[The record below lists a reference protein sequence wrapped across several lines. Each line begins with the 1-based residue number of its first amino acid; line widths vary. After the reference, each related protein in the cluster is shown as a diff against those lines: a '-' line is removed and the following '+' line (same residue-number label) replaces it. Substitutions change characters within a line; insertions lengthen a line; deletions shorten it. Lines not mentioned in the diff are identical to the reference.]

1 MPNIDEQVVKMTFDN
16 HQFEKGV
23 SQSLKT
29 IQDLKKAL
37 ELDKMGDSLRGLETV
52 SNTIN
57 STLSDMSR
65 SAEKVANVFT
75 PFGRLVENTLD
86 RISNKVIDVTKNFA
100 TLVTGMQGLDAG
112 MAKYEAY
119 TRSVQTITNAT
130 GKSVKDVSKVLDVL
144 MKYTDETSYD
154 FSEMV
159 KSIGKFTSVGIDLER
174 AEAAMEGIA
183 NWAAKSG
190 AQKAEANRAMYNISQ
205 AMGAGYMKLIDWKS
219 IENANM
225 ATKEFKEVAIA
236 TAEDL
241 GVIAKNSGITYQNFN
256 ETLKDGWLTAEV
268 MTRVLEKYADTSTEF
283 GLAAFHAAQEA
294 LTFTDAIE
302 ALKDAIS
309 SGWMKSLEYIF
320 GDLDEAR
327 VMWTNVANALI
338 EFSDIFSSTR
348 NELLQGWHELG
359 GYNVMVE
366 AASNIWQTFMNIVL
380 GVKEAMENVFP
391 PATAENLLAI
401 TNRVKGFSDQLLQT
415 FGIDTYTEVTETFD
429 AVINK
434 AEELNQTLKKG
445 DKNDYTKVLQN
456 QLIKGGYLDK
466 GQADGIFGPKTE
478 EAVKKLQKTLGV
490 DVTGAWDDATR
501 KAAVANKVFTEK
513 VKKERT
519 VTKKNV
525 EEVVEKY
532 KETVNYAKKL
542 NQNLKKGTKNDYVKL
557 LQKRLIKMGLL
568 SDKAG
573 ADGIYGPK
581 TEEAVKKLQKE
592 LGVNVTGVWDDA
604 TRAAASTSKAFNEVI
619 EKERTVYKETEGL
632 TPAME
637 RIQNIVRGIGH
648 AIRIAWNIIKG
659 GFNLAK
665 NVLKMF
671 DPVIEVLGRLTS
683 MFSSMFTNL
692 SEGLEDANTFNSW
705 VNSITSFLQP
715 VADLLEYA
723 AASLDMFITS
733 YARFLKRYDL
743 QNTFGNFFLFLVNYI
758 KQHTILGPIITFA
771 ERFIGLLLKLKDK
784 VFQVIGDIV
793 AWVTEKLGGL
803 FQKGGI
809 TKAIQESVQ
818 NNGLIAALLRIYVS
832 VRAIVLS
839 IAQFVSDTFSSLF
852 GQTNAEQDA
861 KKSGVAKVF
870 ESIGVVITAAAN
882 ALSIAL
888 ALIAQG
894 VMFLIDILGPVLVPA
909 LILVGQVIANMSRSM
924 AKGEITSLPGFFIA
938 LGKSFAQTEIG
949 SKIIGTVGGK
959 ISAFL
964 EILRKFIEQHFPGLL
979 GVLKTKWEQF
989 KAFFTFDSSKTFI
1002 ENIREKLNQVKEWF
1016 INTLTSIKDY
1026 VSKNFP
1032 RIVSFLKNTWSTIR
1046 QLFSYD
1052 FTKTFAENIKSKFDI
1067 IKNYISYIISQIM
1080 GLLKQLGESI
1090 RVAFTP
1096 DANGKIPIFETLK
1109 SKLQVFEPVVNWFIA
1124 LKDKIVGAWQEIT
1137 GLGKNDGGAA
1147 AGKGFTSVLDKV
1159 KQFLSS
1165 ASKMGFEKIIIP
1177 AFAALAGFQLFK
1189 GAKAIGNISKSL
1201 DEGGLMA
1208 VLKGRGGK
1216 DEDGIADKIM
1226 KIAGSVVAI
1235 SLAVGLLSIIDANKA
1250 QAGVNLFIEMLGAL
1264 FVAML
1269 AVDKFNLNKVDIG
1282 KPIHEMGK
1290 GLLSI
1295 AKAIALMFIILGIAN
1310 LNEKNQALLKDSI
1323 IILGVTLVTLAGLQ
1337 IAINKFGKDANGKK
1351 VNGILEM
1358 CKGVEAIAIA
1368 LAITMAAIKWL
1379 GGNNSEWK
1387 AFAMIEVILATLGGI
1402 MWLVTSK
1409 SKGSQKKINV
1419 KGFLSMCAGVLLI
1432 AFAYAK
1438 VLNSIKEAGSPED
1451 ASKAFWMIEGI
1462 LATLGAIIVL
1472 LSTFGKGG
1480 KDGLGVAAQFVA
1492 MAAMLWVA
1500 FSSFG
1505 HAINSIKDAN
1515 PEVITAF
1522 ADGFLKVFGVLA
1534 AAVAVFSK
1542 IGFEVLIG
1550 DLGIAGLF
1558 AAIAAGVYVLG
1569 SVAISLVDNATYTL
1583 RYIGNRLAYFSNSIK
1598 DVDWDLL
1605 NKAAGWLETVPE
1617 MFISALSGQLNN
1629 AKAAAD
1635 TMNEIW
1641 TIGINLKHYS
1651 DEIAGIGT
1659 ELLSKSLIAI
1669 AGVKLAKVIADTINS
1684 ISIGDNV
1691 EDGKLSLLGAH
1702 LNIYTTELADITE
1715 NDKSD
1720 IALSMVQKAS
1730 DIASGIAAITF
1741 DDSTAKSLLT
1751 VSSALNLYYRAM
1763 NNIGKV
1769 DENGNALDSKSMF
1782 DISDVTIDADTI
1794 QSVLEGVAAAIP
1806 KETVQQLQNYKEG
1819 GQLDMTEVALGIEA
1833 LGTALESYGEH
1844 IGTLETQKVTDA
1856 NNVIDAVKGLD
1867 QYLKDS
1873 NIDSASGYLTDNSSS
1888 ISAFSGHIVTLGV
1901 AIGKYGF
1908 FVGKVKKDSV
1918 ENANSVIEAFMKLN
1932 THLTDDQGNRVPLFL
1947 GGLFGEKESIEQFG
1961 THIQKVGENI
1971 GSYANSI
1978 GTLDADKVT
1987 VANNLMDH
1995 LAKVSNDL
2003 PKIGGWVQTV
2013 EGSQDLGRASEAL
2026 KILGE
2031 EMISFQNAINPENG
2045 TKLDIDKVKV
2055 GFEFME
2061 EVAGLGK
2068 YFTEVGKYNENTN
2081 QMMTDIEVV
2090 TQAVVNSI
2098 KTLSQLT
2105 MANPDGSGSTASL
2118 LESFANIGK
2127 ALTDQVSTGITS
2139 EETEKQVISK
2149 AIETAINT
2157 AKESVKTTFIDIG
2170 KNGTDSI
2177 GTGITTKETE
2187 TNSIMTAMANVVNN
2201 AYTAGKTTIESYFKQ
2216 IGRDGDAKIAEGLT
2230 DEETTNNHIANAAEL
2245 TIGNVIVT
2253 IRDFYD
2259 EFVSAGQ
2266 YLNLGLI
2273 EGALAG
2279 RPDVVETFRQLA
2291 QATIKV
2297 YEKETEVNSPSR
2309 KFMWIAQMCALGLKN
2324 GFDKYGYLVTDST
2337 MSMAN
2342 SSLSAITAAF
2352 DQTKL
2357 DQVGQGAL
2365 DTIKKL
2371 LIGGDTTGKQKGDVV
2386 KQILVMSGYL
2396 KDVNADTAEVK
2407 KAIILFK
2414 KEVLGM
2420 EGVVDAT
2427 WKYKDSV
2434 SLFNVAYRK
2443 LHEGGST
2450 KFDKLQYEAE
2460 MMDNLNGKYEKT
2472 ATTMDTL
2479 LSKYGKFNK
2488 TLGKGSKG
2496 QDVKDLQE
2504 YLNTLSSTKEK
2515 LTIDGVFGNKTA
2527 DAVKAAQKEARLKET
2542 GIWDEK
2548 INTAILAKREKQIE
2562 AKKAKREK
2570 QIEAEK
2576 AKKAKK
2582 KNKYEVGNV
2591 DLDDRKIISPEE
2603 MRKAGWKEFDGDYAT
2618 LFSSTF
2624 TAGDKTKGYDYQSDK
2639 NMVIDVTPILP
2650 NGEVLSPTGLEDY
2663 VGKIIASGDVL
2674 NADKTENGGLGL
2686 VLKVSDVKDGN
2697 LDKAIEA
2704 SEKWTKELHDS
2715 QASIYNKM
2723 YNIDTMQKLLVE
2735 TGYLRSGS
2743 FKPGKENT
2751 ATKVATEAFMD
2762 EVMHVKGV
2770 DRIGDSWMK
2779 QINKNIE
2786 KYGSISKLM
2795 LARTGT
2801 TKKPEEYLEEAD
2813 KKIQKKIEKQEEY
2826 KQQVSD
2832 MQSILEGLG
2841 LLKANSYTVGKRDE
2855 VTRKAI
2861 KKWQTNYLGRNKAV
2875 ADDKV
2880 YTKDLEKWDKM
2891 VEAVNGDYD
2900 KLQEKYGDK
2909 ETRKVIADNEK
2920 YYKKLKS
2927 EMDIYGYD
2935 NMYDMGVSKKYALG
2949 RTDKKVFGVQKML
2962 EKYGYLAAGSYK
2974 EGKSEKT
2981 TMDALMAFK
2990 DAYFGGKHGYSGGAT
3005 ATFNTKELK
3014 QLEKDME
3021 DYGDLDHAI
3030 KRKLQGKKPK
3040 QQGYVEE
3047 EWMRNKFWGDNEIND
3062 VFLSAAGVG
3071 EGNEVFSGMQNA
3083 WNGIMSQMDEATASM
3098 TEQLGGENS
3107 IVSNLTDTM
3116 TGFIDTA
3123 TGEILGD
3130 YKNIGE
3136 MFMGQLFGD
3145 GTASNDLIT
3154 GFANYFGIDPKD
3166 VESLVN
3172 GDAVGN
3178 VVGNVLGNSTVN
3190 AFFENLKNGIKNGDY
3205 SALKECI
3212 PEDLRKLWP
3221 EASSS
3226 GATVKKTA
3234 KLNMTNTA
3242 SALKDNISYSK
3253 TSGKTL
3259 NYSGNSTNS
3268 TTRPVLTSEAVYKP
3282 FKTPVTTAA
3291 TSLTQVKRISSTIQL
3306 EVSRVRTAIVNSNN
3320 NLNRQFTNLNN
3331 HLSRID
3337 SDIKNMKL
3345 YLDGNKLVGGIIT
3358 RVDSSLGRRQSISRR
3373 TN

>member
-16 HQFEKGV
+16 QQFEKGV

-100 TLVTGMQGLDAG
+100 TLITGMQGLDAG

-225 ATKEFKEVAIA
+225 ATKEFKETAIETAIELGTLQRAGKNVGGIMHQTKKA
-236 TAEDL
+236 TKKTAAQFEMLQVDY
-241 GVIAKNSGITYQNFN
+241 TNFA
-256 ETLKDGWLTAEV
+256 ETLKDGWLTSDV
-268 MTRVLEKYADTSTEF
+268 MTRVLEKYADTTTDF

-302 ALKDAIS
+302 AVRDAVS
-309 SGWMKSLEYIF
+309 SGWMKTMKALF

-338 EFSDIFSSTR
+338 EFSDIFSEAR
-348 NELLQGWHELG
+348 NSLLEGWHELG

-366 AASNIWQTFMNIVL
+366 AASNIWQTFMNVVL
-380 GVKEAMENVFP
+380 GVKEAIENVFP
-391 PATAENLLAI
+391 PATAQNLLAI
-401 TNRVKGFSDQLLQT
+401 TNQVKAYSDQLLKT
-415 FGIDTYTEVTETFD
+415 FGLDTYTEVTETFD

-434 AEELNQTLKKG
+434 AEELNQTIKKG
-445 DKNDYTKVLQN
+445 DKTDYTKVLQN
-456 QLIKGGYLDK
+456 ELIKAGYLDK
-466 GQADGIFGPKTE
+466 WQADGIFGSKTE

-501 KAAVANKVFTEK
+501 KAAVANKIFTEK

-542 NQNLKKGTKNDYVKL
+542 NQNLKKGTKNDYVKV

-619 EKERTVYKETEGL
+619 EKERITYKETEGL

-637 RIQNIVRGIGH
+637 RIQNIVQGITS
-648 AIRIAWNIIKG
+648 AVKVAWNIIKG

-665 NVLKMF
+665 NVLTMF
-671 DPVIEVLGRLTS
+671 DPLIEVLGRLTS

-692 SEGLEDANTFNSW
+692 SDGLEDANTFEKW
-705 VNSITSFLQP
+705 VNNITNFLQP

-771 ERFIGLLLKLKDK
+771 EGVIGLLLKLKDK

-793 AWVTEKLGGL
+793 SWVTEKLGGL

-809 TKAIQESVQ
+809 TKAIQESVK

-938 LGKSFAQTEIG
+938 LGKSFAQTEVG
-949 SKIIGTVGGK
+949 SKVIGAVGGK

-964 EILRKFIEQHFPGLL
+964 ELLRKFIEQHFPGLL
-979 GVLKTKWEQF
+979 GILKTKWEQF
-989 KAFFTFDSSKTFI
+989 KAFFTFSSSKTFI
-1002 ENIREKLNQVKEWF
+1002 ENIKEKLNQVKEWF

-1032 RIVSFLKNTWSTIR
+1032 GIVEFLKTTWSTIR

-1052 FTKTFAENIKSKFDI
+1052 FTKSFAENIKSKFDI

-1080 GLLKQLGESI
+1080 GLLKELGESI

-1147 AGKGFTSVLDKV
+1147 AGKGFVSVLDKV
-1159 KQFLSS
+1159 KQFLGA
-1165 ASKMGFEKIIIP
+1165 ASKMGFEKIIVP

-1189 GAKAIGNISKSL
+1189 GVKAISNISKSL
-1201 DEGGLMA
+1201 DEGGLIG

-1226 KIAGSVVAI
+1226 KIAGSVVAV

-1282 KPIHEMGK
+1282 KPIMEMGK

-1310 LNEKNQALLKDSI
+1310 INEKNQALLKESI

-1337 IAINKFGKDANGKK
+1337 IAINKFGKDSSGKK

-1379 GGNNSEWK
+1379 GGNNNEWK

-1409 SKGSQKKINV
+1409 SKGNQKKINV

-1438 VLNSIKEAGSPED
+1438 VLNTIKEAGSPED

-1462 LATLGAIIVL
+1462 LVTLGAIIVL

-1534 AAVAVFSK
+1534 AAVAVFSN
-1542 IGFEVLIG
+1542 IGFKVLIG
-1550 DLGIAGLF
+1550 DLGVAGLF
-1558 AAIAAGVYVLG
+1558 AALAAGVYVLG

-1583 RYIGNRLAYFSNSIK
+1583 RYIGDRLAYFSNSIK

-1605 NKAAGWLETVPE
+1605 NTAAGWLETVPG

-1659 ELLSKSLIAI
+1659 DLLSKSLIAI

-1684 ISIGDNV
+1684 ISIGENV
-1691 EDGKLSLLGAH
+1691 EQGKLSLLGSH
-1702 LNIYTTELADITE
+1702 LAMYNTALADIAE

-1730 DIASGIAAITF
+1730 DIATAIAAITF
-1741 DDSTAKSLLT
+1741 DDSTANALLT
-1751 VSSALNLYYRAM
+1751 TASALSLYYNAI

-1769 DENGNALDSKSMF
+1769 DADGNTLDSASMF
-1782 DISDVTIDADTI
+1782 SVDDISIDADTI
-1794 QSVLEGVAAAIP
+1794 KAVLEGVAAAIP
-1806 KETVQQLQNYKEG
+1806 EDTIKTIQEYRTDG
-1819 GQLDMTEVALGIEA
+1819 SLDMNKVALGLGELGNA
-1833 LGTALESYGEH
+1833 LQTYGTQIGGITTES
-1844 IGTLETQKVTDA
+1844 VTNA
-1856 NNVIDAVKGLD
+1856 NNIIDSVKGLD

-1873 NIDSASGYLTDNSSS
+1873 NIDSASGYLNDNSSS
-1888 ISAFSGHIVTLGV
+1888 IAAFSGHIATLGL
-1901 AIGKYGF
+1901 AIGQYGF
-1908 FVGKVKKDSV
+1908 WVGNVKKDSV

-1947 GGLFGEKESIEQFG
+1947 GGLFGERESIEQFG

-1971 GSYANSI
+1971 KSYASSI
-1978 GTLDADKVT
+1978 GELDADKVT

-1995 LAKVSNDL
+1995 LGKVSNEL
-2003 PKIGGWVQTV
+2003 PKLGGWAQTV
-2013 EGSQDLGRASEAL
+2013 KGSQDIGKASEGLA
-2026 KILGE
+2026 ILGT
-2031 EMISFQNAINPENG
+2031 EMLNFQDALNPEDG
-2045 TKLDIDKVKV
+2045 RTLDMSKVQV
-2055 GFEFME
+2055 GFDFMKE
-2061 EVAGLGK
+2061 IAGLGQ
-2068 YFTEVGKYNENTN
+2068 YFTDTGIWTEQLGGRTLTN
-2081 QMMTDIEVV
+2081 VEVV
-2090 TQAVVNSI
+2090 TEAIINSI
-2098 KTLSQLT
+2098 KQLSELT
-2105 MANPDGSGSTASL
+2105 VPDSSGSNSTVTM

-2139 EETEKQVISK
+2139 EETEKQAISK

-2157 AKESVKTTFIDIG
+2157 AKESVKTTFTDIG
-2170 KNGTDSI
+2170 KDGTDSI

-2187 TNSIMTAMANVVNN
+2187 SNSIMTAMSNVINN

-2216 IGRDGDAKIAEGLT
+2216 IGRDGDVKIGEGLS
-2230 DEETTNNHIANAAEL
+2230 EEEATNNHIQSAAET
-2245 TIGNVIVT
+2245 TIGNVITT

-2259 EFVSAGQ
+2259 EFVWAGQ

-2279 RPDVVETFRQLA
+2279 RTDVVETFQKLA
-2291 QATIKV
+2291 QATIDVSKAT
-2297 YEKETEVNSPSR
+2297 YDEHSPSR
-2309 KFMWIAQMCALGLKN
+2309 EFMWIGQMCALGLKN
-2324 GFDKYGYLVTDST
+2324 GFDKYGYLVTDT
-2337 MSMAN
+2337 AMSIAN
-2342 SSLSAITAAF
+2342 SSLGAITAAF
-2352 DQTKL
+2352 DQSKL

-2371 LIGGDTTGKQKGDVV
+2371 LIGGDATGKQKSDVI

-2396 KDVNADTAEVK
+2396 SDVNADAAEVK
-2407 KAIILFK
+2407 KAVILFK

-2434 SLFNVAYRK
+2434 ALFNVAYRK
-2443 LHEGGST
+2443 LHEGGNT

-2479 LSKYGKFNK
+2479 LSKYGKFNR

-2504 YLNTLSSTKEK
+2504 YLNSDAFVASKAREK
-2515 LTIDGVFGNKTA
+2515 LVVDGIYGNKTA
-2527 DAVKAAQKEARLKET
+2527 DLVKMVQHEVGLKET
-2542 GIWDEK
+2542 GVWDEK
-2548 INTAILAKREKQIE
+2548 TNMALLEKREKREEIAKEHNRKRKEAE
-2562 AKKAKREK
+2562 AKAKE
-2570 QIEAEK
+2570 EATK
-2576 AKKAKK
+2576 KKAEDEEIKRIVK
-2582 KNKYEVGNV
+2582 HQR
-2591 DLDDRKIISPEE
+2591 DLV
-2603 MRKAGWKEFDGDYAT
+2603 KA
-2618 LFSSTF
+2618 
-2624 TAGDKTKGYDYQSDK
+2624 
-2639 NMVIDVTPILP
+2639 
-2650 NGEVLSPTGLEDY
+2650 
-2663 VGKIIASGDVL
+2663 
-2674 NADKTENGGLGL
+2674 
-2686 VLKVSDVKDGN
+2686 
-2697 LDKAIEA
+2697 
-2704 SEKWTKELHDS
+2704 
-2715 QASIYNKM
+2715 
-2723 YNIDTMQKLLVE
+2723 
-2735 TGYLRSGS
+2735 GYLREGGFEWGKNDAATQVANNDFKREILGILHSSSRNEWTDEDQTKLDHLIKKNGGS
-2743 FKPGKENT
+2743 LD
-2751 ATKVATEAFMD
+2751 KV
-2762 EVMHVKGV
+2762 VKSA
-2770 DRIGDSWMK
+2770 IGTS
-2779 QINKNIE
+2779 
-2786 KYGSISKLM
+2786 
-2795 LARTGT
+2795 
-2801 TKKPEEYLEEAD
+2801 KKPAEYLEEAD
-2813 KKIQKKIEKQEEY
+2813 KKIQRKIEKQEEY
-2826 KQQVSD
+2826 KKQVSD

-2861 KKWQTNYLGRNKAV
+2861 KKWQINYLGRHKGI

-2880 YTKDLEKWDKM
+2880 YTKDLEKWAKIEES
-2891 VEAVNGDYD
+2891 VGGDYD
-2900 KLQEKYGDK
+2900 KLQEKYGNK
-2909 ETRKVIADNEK
+2909 ETQRIINQNVK
-2920 YYKKLKS
+2920 YYKKLKD
-2927 EMDIYGYD
+2927 EMDIYGY
-2935 NMYDMGVSKKYALG
+2935 NNEYDMGVSKKHPLG
-2949 RTDKKVFGVQKML
+2949 RSDKKVLGTQKLL
-2962 EKYGYLAAGSYK
+2962 EKYGYLAAGSYQQ
-2974 EGKSEKT
+2974 GKSDSITLK
-2981 TMDALMAFK
+2981 ALAKFQ
-2990 DAYFGGKHGYSGGAT
+2990 DDYFGGTHGFSKGAT
-3005 ATFNTKELK
+3005 AKFNDK
-3014 QLEKDME
+3014 QIKQMAKDIE

-3030 KRKLQGKKPK
+3030 QRKLQGKTPK
-3040 QQGYVEE
+3040 KQGFIDE
-3047 EWMRNKFWGDNEIND
+3047 EWTRNNIFYGAGVDIND
-3062 VFLSAAGVG
+3062 VYLNGAGVG
-3071 EGNEVFSGMQNA
+3071 ENNEVFGAINEA
-3083 WNGIMSQMDEATASM
+3083 VEGIMSQGAEAVNGIVANVGS
-3098 TEQLGGENS
+3098 ENDITS
-3107 IVSNLTDTM
+3107 AITKPFDDLFGVIETT
-3116 TGFIDTA
+3116 
-3123 TGEILGD
+3123 ILGEYD
-3130 YKNIGE
+3130 NVGE
-3136 MFMGQLFGD
+3136 LLTGHLFD
-3145 GTASNDLIT
+3145 GGTWDNDLLNAI
-3154 GFANYFGIDPKD
+3154 GNYFGIDPKD
-3166 VESLVN
+3166 IEKLAN
-3172 GDAVGN
+3172 GDAIGNAVGT
-3178 VVGNVLGNSTVN
+3178 VIGDSTFNTVMN
-3190 AFFENLKNGIKNGDY
+3190 YIKNKDISSIKDMILGKV
-3205 SALKECI
+3205 KEAFS
-3212 PEDLRKLWP
+3212 D
-3221 EASSS
+3221 SSS
-3226 GATVKKTA
+3226 TNTTNKPIVKTA
-3234 KLNMTNTA
+3234 KLNMTNTV
-3242 SALKDNISYSK
+3242 SALNDAVAYSK
-3253 TSGKTL
+3253 TNGKTL
-3259 NYSGNSTNS
+3259 SRGGN
-3268 TTRPVLTSEAVYKP
+3268 TTTARPVLTSEAVYKP

-3345 YLDGNKLVGGIIT
+3345 YLDGNKLVGGIIA

>member
-16 HQFEKGV
+16 QQFEKGV

-57 STLSDMSR
+57 NTLSDMSR

-100 TLVTGMQGLDAG
+100 TLITGMQGLDAG

-236 TAEDL
+236 TAEEI
-241 GVIAKNSGITYQNFN
+241 GTISKNSGITYQNFN

-348 NELLQGWHELG
+348 NELLKGWHELG

-401 TNRVKGFSDQLLQT
+401 TNRVKGFSDQLLET

-434 AEELNQTLKKG
+434 AEELNKTLKKG

-478 EAVKKLQKTLGV
+478 AAVKNLQKTLGV

-542 NQNLKKGTKNDYVKL
+542 NQNLQKGTKNDYVKV

-619 EKERTVYKETEGL
+619 EKERITYKETEGL

-648 AIRIAWNIIKG
+648 AVRIAWNIIKG

-671 DPVIEVLGRLTS
+671 DPVVEVLGRLAS

-705 VNSITSFLQP
+705 VNNITSFLQP

-771 ERFIGLLLKLKDK
+771 EGIIGLLLKLKDK

-809 TKAIQESVQ
+809 TKAIQESVK

-938 LGKSFAQTEIG
+938 LGKSFAQTEVG

-964 EILRKFIEQHFPGLL
+964 ELLRKFIEQHFPGLL
-979 GVLKTKWEQF
+979 GILKTKWEQF

-1032 RIVSFLKNTWSTIR
+1032 GIVNFLKTTWSTIR

-1052 FTKTFAENIKSKFDI
+1052 FTKSFAENIKSKFDI

-1096 DANGKIPIFETLK
+1096 DANDKIPIFETLK

-1137 GLGKNDGGAA
+1137 GLGKNYGGAA

-1159 KQFLSS
+1159 KGFLSS
-1165 ASKMGFEKIIIP
+1165 ASKMGFEKIIVP

-1226 KIAGSVVAI
+1226 KIAGSVVAVA
-1235 SLAVGLLSIIDANKA
+1235 LAVGLLSIIDANKA
-1250 QAGVNLFIEMLGAL
+1250 KAGVNLFIEMLGAL

-1282 KPIHEMGK
+1282 KPIQEMGK

-1323 IILGVTLVTLAGLQ
+1323 IILGATLVTLAGLQ
-1337 IAINKFGKDANGKK
+1337 IAINKFGKDSSGKK

-1379 GGNNSEWK
+1379 GGNNNEWK
-1387 AFAMIEVILATLGGI
+1387 AFAMIEIILATLGGI

-1409 SKGSQKKINV
+1409 LKGNQKNIKV

-1438 VLNSIKEAGSPED
+1438 VLNAIKEAGSPED

-1462 LATLGAIIVL
+1462 LVTLGAIIVL

-1550 DLGIAGLF
+1550 DLGVAGLF
-1558 AAIAAGVYVLG
+1558 AALAAGVYVLG

-1583 RYIGNRLAYFSNSIK
+1583 RYIGDRLAYFSNSIK

-1651 DEIAGIGT
+1651 DEIAGIGE
-1659 ELLSKSLIAI
+1659 ELISKSKIAI
-1669 AGVKLAKVIADTINS
+1669 AGVELAKVIADTINS
-1684 ISIGDNV
+1684 ISIDANV
-1691 EDGKLSLLGAH
+1691 EQGKLSLLGAH
-1702 LNIYTTELADITE
+1702 LAMYNTALADIAE

-1730 DIASGIAAITF
+1730 DIATAIAAITF
-1741 DDSTAKSLLT
+1741 DDSTANALLT
-1751 VSSALNLYYRAM
+1751 TASALSLYYNAI

-1769 DENGNALDSKSMF
+1769 DADGNTLDSASMF
-1782 DISDVTIDADTI
+1782 SVDDISIDAETI
-1794 QSVLEGVAAAIP
+1794 KAVLEGVAAAIP
-1806 KETVQQLQNYKEG
+1806 EDTIKTIQEYRTDG
-1819 GQLDMTEVALGIEA
+1819 SLDMNKVALGLGELGNA
-1833 LGTALESYGEH
+1833 LQTYGTQIGGITTES
-1844 IGTLETQKVTDA
+1844 VTNA
-1856 NNVIDAVKGLD
+1856 NNIIDSVKGLD

-1873 NIDSASGYLTDNSSS
+1873 NIDSAGGYLNDNSSS
-1888 ISAFSGHIVTLGV
+1888 IAAFSGHIATLGL
-1901 AIGKYGF
+1901 AIGQYGF
-1908 FVGKVKKDSV
+1908 WVGNVKKDSV

-1932 THLTDDQGNRVPLFL
+1932 THLTDDQGNRLPLFL
-1947 GGLFGEKESIEQFG
+1947 GGLFGERESIEQFG
-1961 THIQKVGENI
+1961 TNIQKVGENI
-1971 GSYANSI
+1971 QSYATSI
-1978 GTLDADKVT
+1978 GKLEADKVDI
-1987 VANNLMDH
+1987 ANNLMDH
-1995 LAKVSNDL
+1995 LGKVSNEL
-2003 PKIGGWVQTV
+2003 PKLGGWAQTV
-2013 EGSQDLGRASEAL
+2013 KGSQDIGKASEGLA
-2026 KILGE
+2026 ILGS
-2031 EMISFQNAINPENG
+2031 EMLNFQDALNPEDG
-2045 TKLDIDKVKV
+2045 RTLDMSKVKV
-2055 GFEFME
+2055 GFDFMKE
-2061 EVAGLGK
+2061 IAGLGQ
-2068 YFTEVGKYNENTN
+2068 YFTDTGIWTEQLGGRTLTN
-2081 QMMTDIEVV
+2081 VEVV
-2090 TQAVVNSI
+2090 TEAIINSI
-2098 KTLSQLT
+2098 KQLSELT
-2105 MANPDGSGSTASL
+2105 VPDSSGSNSAVTM

-2139 EETEKQVISK
+2139 EETEKQAISK

-2157 AKESVKTTFIDIG
+2157 AKESVKTTFTDIG
-2170 KNGTDSI
+2170 KDGTDSI

-2187 TNSIMTAMANVVNN
+2187 TNSIMTAMSTVVNN

-2216 IGRDGDAKIAEGLT
+2216 IGRDGDVKIGEGLS
-2230 DEETTNNHIANAAEL
+2230 EEEATNNHIQSAAET
-2245 TIGNVIVT
+2245 TIGNVITT

-2259 EFVSAGQ
+2259 EFVWAGQ

-2279 RPDVVETFRQLA
+2279 RTDVVETFQKLA
-2291 QATIKV
+2291 QATIDVSKAT
-2297 YEKETEVNSPSR
+2297 YDEHSPSR
-2309 KFMWIAQMCALGLKN
+2309 EFMWIGQMCALGLKN
-2324 GFDKYGYLVTDST
+2324 GFDKYSYLVTDST
-2337 MSMAN
+2337 MSMAS
-2342 SSLSAITAAF
+2342 SSLGAITAAF
-2352 DQTKL
+2352 DQSKL

-2434 SLFNVAYRK
+2434 ALFNVAYRK

-2479 LSKYGKFNK
+2479 LSKYGKFNR

-2504 YLNTLSSTKEK
+2504 YLNSLLGDKAGEK
-2515 LTIDGVFGNKTA
+2515 LVVDGIFGNKTA
-2527 DAVKAAQKEARLKET
+2527 NAVKRAQKIVGVKET
-2542 GIWDEK
+2542 GVWDEK
-2548 INTAILAKREKQIE
+2548 TNMAILERREKQIE
-2562 AKKAKREK
+2562 AAKNKEQKSNTKTGSMSKSEREKKLVEQKERKKQFEIEQQKAK
-2570 QIEAEK
+2570 EA
-2576 AKKAKK
+2576 A
-2582 KNKYEVGNV
+2582 
-2591 DLDDRKIISPEE
+2591 
-2603 MRKAGWKEFDGDYAT
+2603 RKAEDEKIKQNVKLQKMLQKHGYLHDGNFEWGNIDIAT
-2618 LFSSTF
+2618 QVAMNDFRH
-2624 TAGDKTKGYDYQSDK
+2624 
-2639 NMVIDVTPILP
+2639 
-2650 NGEVLSPTGLEDY
+2650 EVLGQKDEKFITKWRDEDQ
-2663 VGKIIASGDVL
+2663 KQWEKL
-2674 NADKTENGGLGL
+2674 
-2686 VLKVSDVKDGN
+2686 VKDN
-2697 LDKAIEA
+2697 
-2704 SEKWTKELHDS
+2704 
-2715 QASIYNKM
+2715 
-2723 YNIDTMQKLLVE
+2723 
-2735 TGYLRSGS
+2735 
-2743 FKPGKENT
+2743 
-2751 ATKVATEAFMD
+2751 
-2762 EVMHVKGV
+2762 
-2770 DRIGDSWMK
+2770 
-2779 QINKNIE
+2779 
-2786 KYGSISKLM
+2786 
-2795 LARTGT
+2795 
-2801 TKKPEEYLEEAD
+2801 
-2813 KKIQKKIEKQEEY
+2813 
-2826 KQQVSD
+2826 SD
-2832 MQSILEGLG
+2832 NE
-2841 LLKANSYTVGKRDE
+2841 D
-2855 VTRKAI
+2855 KAI
-2861 KKWQTNYLGRNKAV
+2861 KKAIGSTSKPKEYVEEANKKIAERTEKVSKQKEEIAETQAILQELGFLVADQYTPGEMNKATKSAIKRWQGKVLGRKGKAI
-2875 ADDKV
+2875 DGKIHSKDMKKWEKV
-2880 YTKDLEKWDKM
+2880 FAE
-2891 VEAVNGDYD
+2891 NGNDYD
-2900 KLQEKYGDK
+2900 AISEKYGTADSKSVRKHYLKNMNEIDK
-2909 ETRKVIADNEK
+2909 F
-2920 YYKKLKS
+2920 L
-2927 EMDIYGYD
+2927 DIYGYNNLSEMGINEKAAKTKGVTKMSGRGRAKTLGIQ
-2935 NMYDMGVSKKYALG
+2935 NMLVS
-2949 RTDKKVFGVQKML
+2949 
-2962 EKYGYLAAGSYK
+2962 YGYLAAGSYAPGVGDK
-2974 EGKSEKT
+2974 A
-2981 TMDALMAFK
+2981 TMTALRNFK
-2990 DAYFGGKHGYSGGAT
+2990 KDYFGENHSVSMSKDKNNNYHISFT
-3005 ATFNTKELK
+3005 SSELK
-3014 QLEKDME
+3014 QMYGDID
-3021 DYGDLDHAI
+3021 DYGDFNNAV
-3030 KRKLQGKKPK
+3030 KNKLKGKKPK

-3062 VFLSAAGVG
+3062 VFLNAAGVG
-3071 EGNEVFSGMQNA
+3071 EGNEVFSGVQNA

-3098 TEQLGGENS
+3098 TDQLGGENS

-3116 TGFIDTA
+3116 TGFIDSA

-3145 GTASNDLIT
+3145 GTAESDLIS

-3166 VESLVN
+3166 IESLVN

-3190 AFFENLKNGIKNGDY
+3190 AFFENVKNGIKNGDF
-3205 SALKECI
+3205 SALKDYI
-3212 PEDLRKLWP
+3212 PEGLRKLWP

-3242 SALKDNISYSK
+3242 NALKDNISYSK

-3259 NYSGNSTNS
+3259 NYSGNTTNS

-3306 EVSRVRTAIVNSNN
+3306 EITKLRNAVVSSNN

-3331 HLSRID
+3331 HLSRVD
-3337 SDIKNMKL
+3337 NDIKNLKL
-3345 YLDGNKLVGGIIT
+3345 YLDGDRLVGGIT
-3358 RVDSSLGRRQSISRR
+3358 SRVDSALRKRQTISRR

>member
-16 HQFEKGV
+16 QQFEKGV

-100 TLVTGMQGLDAG
+100 TLITGMQGLDAG

-130 GKSVKDVSKVLDVL
+130 GKSVRDVSKVLDVL

-236 TAEDL
+236 TAEEI
-241 GVIAKNSGITYQNFN
+241 GTISKNSGITYQNFN
-256 ETLKDGWLTAEV
+256 ETLKDGWFTAEV

-391 PATAENLLAI
+391 PTTAENLLAI

-415 FGIDTYTEVTETFD
+415 FGLDTYTEVTETFD

-434 AEELNQTLKKG
+434 AEELNQTIKKG

-456 QLIKGGYLDK
+456 ELIKAGYLDK
-466 GQADGIFGPKTE
+466 GQADGIFGSKTE
-478 EAVKKLQKTLGV
+478 AAVKKLQKTLGV

-501 KAAVANKVFTEK
+501 KAAVANKIFTEK
-513 VKKERT
+513 VNKERT

-542 NQNLKKGTKNDYVKL
+542 NQNLQKGTKNDYVKV

-604 TRAAASTSKAFNEVI
+604 TRAAASTSKAFNEVV

-637 RIQNIVRGIGH
+637 RIQNIVQGITS
-648 AIRIAWNIIKG
+648 AVKIAWNIIKG

-665 NVLKMF
+665 NVLAMF
-671 DPVIEVLGRLTS
+671 EPVVEVLGRLAS

-715 VADLLEYA
+715 LADLLEYV

-771 ERFIGLLLKLKDK
+771 EGVIGLLLKLKDK

-793 AWVTEKLGGL
+793 SWVTEKLGGL

-809 TKAIQESVQ
+809 TKAIQESVK

-938 LGKSFAQTEIG
+938 LGKSFAQTEVG

-964 EILRKFIEQHFPGLL
+964 ELLRKFIEQHFPGLL

-1002 ENIREKLNQVKEWF
+1002 ENLREKLNQVKEWF

-1032 RIVSFLKNTWSTIR
+1032 GIVNFLKTTWSTIR

-1096 DANGKIPIFETLK
+1096 DANGNIPIFETLK

-1226 KIAGSVVAI
+1226 KIAGSVVAV
-1235 SLAVGLLSIIDANKA
+1235 SLAVGLLSIIDAKKA

-1282 KPIHEMGK
+1282 KPIQEMGK

-1323 IILGVTLVTLAGLQ
+1323 IILGATLVTLAGLQ
-1337 IAINKFGKDANGKK
+1337 IAINKFGKGSSGKK

-1358 CKGVEAIAIA
+1358 CKGVENIAIA

-1379 GGNNSEWK
+1379 GGNNNEWK
-1387 AFAMIEVILATLGGI
+1387 AFAMIEIILATLGGI

-1409 SKGSQKKINV
+1409 SKGNQKNIKV

-1438 VLNSIKEAGSPED
+1438 VLNAIKEAGSPED

-1550 DLGIAGLF
+1550 DLGVAGLF
-1558 AAIAAGVYVLG
+1558 AALAAGVYVLG

-1583 RYIGNRLAYFSNSIK
+1583 RFIGDRLAYFSNSIK

-1651 DEIAGIGT
+1651 DEIAGISE
-1659 ELLSKSLIAI
+1659 ELISKSKIAI
-1669 AGVKLAKVIADTINS
+1669 AGVELAKVIADTINS
-1684 ISIGDNV
+1684 ISIDANV
-1691 EDGKLSLLGAH
+1691 EQGKLSLLGAH

-1720 IALSMVQKAS
+1720 IALGMVQKAS
-1730 DIASGIAAITF
+1730 DIADAITAITF

-1782 DISDVTIDADTI
+1782 DVSDINIDADTI

-1844 IGTLETQKVTDA
+1844 IGKLETQKVTDA

-1867 QYLKDS
+1867 QHLKDT
-1873 NIDSASGYLTDNSSS
+1873 NVESAGGYLNDNAST

-1908 FVGKVKKDSV
+1908 FVGNIDKGKV
-1918 ENANSVIEAFMKLN
+1918 ETANSVIEAFMKLN
-1932 THLTDDQGNRVPLFL
+1932 NHLTDKNGNRTPLFVDSI
-1947 GGLFGEKESIEQFG
+1947 FGKQENIESFG
-1961 THIQKVGENI
+1961 TNIQKVGKNI

-1978 GTLDADKVT
+1978 GSLDADKVT

-2031 EMISFQNAINPENG
+2031 EMIGFQNAINPENG

-2068 YFTEVGKYNENTN
+2068 YFTEVGKYNESTN

-2139 EETEKQVISK
+2139 EETEKQAISK

-2157 AKESVKTTFIDIG
+2157 AKESVKTTFTDIG

-2187 TNSIMTAMANVVNN
+2187 SNSIMTAMSNVINN

-2216 IGRDGDAKIAEGLT
+2216 IGRDGDVKIGEGLS
-2230 DEETTNNHIANAAEL
+2230 DEETTNNHISNAAEL
-2245 TIGNVIVT
+2245 TIGNVIIT

-2291 QATIKV
+2291 QATIEV

-2309 KFMWIAQMCALGLKN
+2309 KFMWIGQMCALGLKN
-2324 GFDKYGYLVTDST
+2324 GFDKYSYLVTDST
-2337 MSMAN
+2337 MSMAS
-2342 SSLSAITAAF
+2342 SSLGAITAAF

-2371 LIGGDTTGKQKGDVV
+2371 LIGGDTTGKQKGDVI

-2434 SLFNVAYRK
+2434 ALFNVAYRK

-2527 DAVKAAQKEARLKET
+2527 SAVKAAQKEAGLKET

-2548 INTAILAKREKQIE
+2548 TNTAILAKREKQIE
-2562 AKKAKREK
+2562 ADN
-2570 QIEAEK
+2570 
-2576 AKKAKK
+2576 AKKAKEKEEAAK
-2582 KNKYEVGNV
+2582 KKAEDEAIKQAVKVQKILESHGYLRKGNFEWGEYDTATQV
-2591 DLDDRKIISPEE
+2591 AMDDFRK
-2603 MRKAGWKEFDGDYAT
+2603 
-2618 LFSSTF
+2618 
-2624 TAGDKTKGYDYQSDK
+2624 
-2639 NMVIDVTPILP
+2639 
-2650 NGEVLSPTGLEDY
+2650 EVLKNDNGKYYTRWREEDQ
-2663 VGKIIASGDVL
+2663 KAW
-2674 NADKTENGGLGL
+2674 DKLIKENGG
-2686 VLKVSDVKDGN
+2686 N
-2697 LDKAIEA
+2697 EDKAIKSA
-2704 SEKWTKELHDS
+2704 
-2715 QASIYNKM
+2715 I
-2723 YNIDTMQKLLVE
+2723 
-2735 TGYLRSGS
+2735 GS
-2743 FKPGKENT
+2743 
-2751 ATKVATEAFMD
+2751 A
-2762 EVMHVKGV
+2762 
-2770 DRIGDSWMK
+2770 
-2779 QINKNIE
+2779 
-2786 KYGSISKLM
+2786 
-2795 LARTGT
+2795 
-2801 TKKPEEYLEEAD
+2801 KKSEEYLKEAD
-2813 KKIQKKIEKQEEY
+2813 EKIQKRIETHKNYEDKIGNL
-2826 KQQVSD
+2826 QQ
-2832 MQSILEGLG
+2832 ILEDVG
-2841 LLKANSYTVGKRDE
+2841 LLKANSYEYGVRDKA
-2855 VTRKAI
+2855 TKTAI
-2861 KKWQTNYLGRNKAV
+2861 KRWQNQFLKK
-2875 ADDKV
+2875 DKDKIDGK
-2880 YTKDLEKWDKM
+2880 YHQKDVDKFIKMLEEND
-2891 VEAVNGDYD
+2891 NDYD
-2900 KLQEKYGDK
+2900 AIDEKYGSK
-2909 ETRKVIADNEK
+2909 YTRKTLKENEK
-2920 YYKKLKS
+2920 YYKKLKN

-2974 EGKSEKT
+2974 EGKSDKT

-3021 DYGDLDHAI
+3021 DYGDLHHAI
-3030 KRKLQGKKPK
+3030 QRKLQGKGPK
-3040 QQGYVEE
+3040 KNGFIDE
-3047 EWMRNKFWGDNEIND
+3047 EWTRNNVFYGQGVDIND
-3062 VFLSAAGVG
+3062 VYLNGAGVG
-3071 EGNEVFSGMQNA
+3071 EGNEVFTAINDALEGIMTQGTEA
-3083 WNGIMSQMDEATASM
+3083 VNGIISNV
-3098 TEQLGGENS
+3098 GGEGDIIS
-3107 IVSNLTDTM
+3107 
-3116 TGFIDTA
+3116 GA
-3123 TGEILGD
+3123 TSSFNDLFELIETNILGE
-3130 YKNIGE
+3130 YSNFGE
-3136 MFMGQLFGD
+3136 KLTGDLFEG
-3145 GTASNDLIT
+3145 GNWSEDLIN
-3154 GFANYFGIDPKD
+3154 GFSNYFGINPED
-3166 VESLVN
+3166 VKKLVDGEN
-3172 GDAVGN
+3172 VMNVAGNAIGKIFGD
-3178 VVGNVLGNSTVN
+3178 STISGIFN
-3190 AFFENLKNGIKNGDY
+3190 AINNGDY
-3205 SALKECI
+3205 SAIKKIL
-3212 PEDLRKLWP
+3212 PEKLQQLWP

-3226 GATVKKTA
+3226 GSTVKKTA

-3242 SALKDNISYSK
+3242 NALKDNISYSK

-3259 NYSGNSTNS
+3259 NYSGNTTNS
-3268 TTRPVLTSEAVYKP
+3268 TTSGKTISYSSNVMKSTTRPILTSEAVYKP
-3282 FKTPVTTAA
+3282 FKTPVTTAV

>member
-16 HQFEKGV
+16 QQFEKGV

-100 TLVTGMQGLDAG
+100 TLITGMQGLDAG

-236 TAEDL
+236 TAEEI
-241 GVIAKNSGITYQNFN
+241 GTISKNSGITYQNFN

-401 TNRVKGFSDQLLQT
+401 TNRVKGFSDQLLET

-429 AVINK
+429 TVINK
-434 AEELNQTLKKG
+434 AEELNKTLKKG
-445 DKNDYTKVLQN
+445 DKTDYTKVLQN
-456 QLIKGGYLDK
+456 ELIKAGYLDK
-466 GQADGIFGPKTE
+466 GQADGIFGSKTE
-478 EAVKKLQKTLGV
+478 AAVKKLQKTLGV

-568 SDKAG
+568 TDKTG

-619 EKERTVYKETEGL
+619 EKERITYKETEGL

-637 RIQNIVRGIGH
+637 RIQNIVQGITS
-648 AIRIAWNIIKG
+648 AVKIAWNIIKG

-671 DPVIEVLGRLTS
+671 DPVVEVLGRLAS

-692 SEGLEDANTFNSW
+692 SDGLEDANTFEKW
-705 VNSITSFLQP
+705 VNNITNFLQP

-771 ERFIGLLLKLKDK
+771 ESIIGLLLQLKDK

-809 TKAIQESVQ
+809 TKAIQESVK

-938 LGKSFAQTEIG
+938 LGKSFAKTEVG

-989 KAFFTFDSSKTFI
+989 KAFFTFSSSKTFI
-1002 ENIREKLNQVKEWF
+1002 ENIKEKLNQVKEWF

-1032 RIVSFLKNTWSTIR
+1032 GIVEFLKTTWSTIR

-1052 FTKTFAENIKSKFDI
+1052 FTKSFAENIKSKFDI
-1067 IKNYISYIISQIM
+1067 IKKYISYIISQIM
-1080 GLLKQLGESI
+1080 DLLKQLGESI

-1096 DANGKIPIFETLK
+1096 VNGKIPIFEILK

-1226 KIAGSVVAI
+1226 KIAGSVVAV

-1250 QAGVNLFIEMLGAL
+1250 TAGLGIFIGLLGSLVGAM
-1264 FVAML
+1264 VAI
-1269 AVDKFNLNKVDIG
+1269 DKFNVKDVDVG
-1282 KPIHEMGK
+1282 KPIAEIGK
-1290 GLLSI
+1290 GILDIVKALAVMFI
-1295 AKAIALMFIILGIAN
+1295 LVKFAKADPASGLIALGLIVG
-1310 LNEKNQALLKDSI
+1310 
-1323 IILGVTLVTLAGLQ
+1323 LVVGLMVFQ
-1337 IAINKFGKDANGKK
+1337 KKMSDITNGKK
-1351 VNGILEM
+1351 YTNIKVLKEM
-1358 CKGVEAIAIA
+1358 CSGVLTLAIAMA
-1368 LAITMAAIKWL
+1368 VMMAAVKAMHDPAGVWL
-1379 GGNNSEWK
+1379 AWGI
-1387 AFAMIEVILATLGGI
+1387 IELLLITLGSI
-1402 MWLVTSK
+1402 AILMTKLS
-1409 SKGSQKKINV
+1409 SSDNKKIKV
-1419 KGFLSMCAGVLLI
+1419 SGFLSMCVGVVALVLAYSKLVEAI
-1432 AFAYAK
+1432 QKANDVGGVWLAF
-1438 VLNSIKEAGSPED
+1438 G
-1451 ASKAFWMIEGI
+1451 FIEGI
-1462 LATLGAIIVL
+1462 LITLGAIIVL

-1522 ADGFLKVFGVLA
+1522 ANGFLKVFGVLA

-1550 DLGIAGLF
+1550 DLGVAGLF
-1558 AAIAAGVYVLG
+1558 AALAAGVYVLG

-1583 RYIGNRLAYFSNSIK
+1583 RYIGDRLAYFSNSIK

-1641 TIGINLKHYS
+1641 TIGIILKHYS

-1691 EDGKLSLLGAH
+1691 KDGKLSLLGSH

-1730 DIASGIAAITF
+1730 DIATAIATITF
-1741 DDSTAKSLLT
+1741 DDNTAKSLLT

-1769 DENGNALDSKSMF
+1769 DENGNALDSTSMF
-1782 DISDVTIDADTI
+1782 DVSDITIDADTI

-1806 KETVQQLQNYKEG
+1806 KETVQKLQNYKEG
-1819 GQLDMTEVALGIEA
+1819 GQLDMYDVALGIEA
-1833 LGTALESYGEH
+1833 LGAALESYGEH
-1844 IGTLETQKVTDA
+1844 IGKLETQKVTDA

-1908 FVGKVKKDSV
+1908 FVGNIDKGKV
-1918 ENANSVIEAFMKLN
+1918 ETANSVIEAFMKLN

-1971 GSYANSI
+1971 GAYASSI
-1978 GTLDADKVT
+1978 GSLNADKVT

-2068 YFTEVGKYNENTN
+2068 YFTEVGKYNESTN

-2201 AYTAGKTTIESYFKQ
+2201 AYAAGKTTIESYFKQ
-2216 IGRDGDAKIAEGLT
+2216 IGRDGDAKIAEGLS
-2230 DEETTNNHIANAAEL
+2230 EEEATNNHIANAAEL
-2245 TIGNVIVT
+2245 MIDNVIVT

-2291 QATIKV
+2291 QATIEV

-2342 SSLSAITAAF
+2342 SSLGAITAAF

-2427 WKYKDSV
+2427 WKYQDSV
-2434 SLFNVAYRK
+2434 ALFNVAYRK

-2504 YLNTLSSTKEK
+2504 YLNSLLGNRTGEK
-2515 LTIDGVFGNKTA
+2515 LVADGIFGNKTA
-2527 DAVKAAQKEARLKET
+2527 DAVKRVQKILGLKET

-2548 INTAILAKREKQIE
+2548 TNISILEKREKQIE
-2562 AKKAKREK
+2562 AAKNKEPKSNTKTDSMSKSEREKKLAEQKEREK
-2570 QIEAEK
+2570 Q
-2576 AKKAKK
+2576 
-2582 KNKYEVGNV
+2582 
-2591 DLDDRKIISPEE
+2591 
-2603 MRKAGWKEFDGDYAT
+2603 F
-2618 LFSSTF
+2618 
-2624 TAGDKTKGYDYQSDK
+2624 Q
-2639 NMVIDVTPILP
+2639 
-2650 NGEVLSPTGLEDY
+2650 
-2663 VGKIIASGDVL
+2663 
-2674 NADKTENGGLGL
+2674 
-2686 VLKVSDVKDGN
+2686 
-2697 LDKAIEA
+2697 
-2704 SEKWTKELHDS
+2704 
-2715 QASIYNKM
+2715 
-2723 YNIDTMQKLLVE
+2723 
-2735 TGYLRSGS
+2735 
-2743 FKPGKENT
+2743 
-2751 ATKVATEAFMD
+2751 
-2762 EVMHVKGV
+2762 
-2770 DRIGDSWMK
+2770 
-2779 QINKNIE
+2779 
-2786 KYGSISKLM
+2786 
-2795 LARTGT
+2795 
-2801 TKKPEEYLEEAD
+2801 
-2813 KKIQKKIEKQEEY
+2813 IEKQKAKEAARKAEDEKI
-2826 KQQVSD
+2826 KQNVKLQKMLQKHGYLHDGNFEWGNIDIATQVAMND
-2832 MQSILEGLG
+2832 FRHEVLG
-2841 LLKANSYTVGKRDE
+2841 QKDEKFITKWRDE
-2855 VTRKAI
+2855 DQKQWEKLVKDNGDNEDKAI
-2861 KKWQTNYLGRNKAV
+2861 KKAIGSTSKPKEYVKEANKKIAERTEKVSKRKEEITETQAILQELGFLVADQYTPGEMNKATKSAIKRWQGKVLGRKGKKIDGKIHA
-2875 ADDKV
+2875 
-2880 YTKDLEKWDKM
+2880 KDMKKWDK
-2891 VEAVNGDYD
+2891 VFAENGNDYGAIS
-2900 KLQEKYGDK
+2900 EKYGTADSKSVRKQYLKNMNEIDK
-2909 ETRKVIADNEK
+2909 FLDVYGYNNLSEMGINEK
-2920 YYKKLKS
+2920 SAMTKS
-2927 EMDIYGYD
+2927 
-2935 NMYDMGVSKKYALG
+2935 VSKISGGARAKTLG
-2949 RTDKKVFGVQKML
+2949 IQNML
-2962 EKYGYLAAGSYK
+2962 VSYGYLAAGSYTPGVGDK
-2974 EGKSEKT
+2974 A
-2981 TMDALMAFK
+2981 TMTALRNFK
-2990 DAYFGGKHGYSGGAT
+2990 KDYFGENHSVSMSKDKNNNYHISFT
-3005 ATFNTKELK
+3005 SSELK
-3014 QLEKDME
+3014 QMYGDID
-3021 DYGDLDHAI
+3021 DYGDFNNAV
-3030 KRKLQGKKPK
+3030 KNKLKGKKPK
-3040 QQGYVEE
+3040 TQGFIDE
-3047 EWMRNKFWGDNEIND
+3047 EWTRNNVFYGPGTDIND
-3062 VFLSAAGVG
+3062 VYLNGAGVG
-3071 EGNEVFSGMQNA
+3071 EGNEVFTAINGA
-3083 WNGIMSQMDEATASM
+3083 LEGIMSQGTEAVNGIIGNV
-3098 TEQLGGENS
+3098 GGEGDIIS
-3107 IVSNLTDTM
+3107 GATSSFEDMFGIIKTD
-3116 TGFIDTA
+3116 
-3123 TGEILGD
+3123 ILGEYD
-3130 YKNIGE
+3130 NIGE
-3136 MFMGQLFGD
+3136 KLTGDLFGD
-3145 GTASNDLIT
+3145 GNWNEDLIN
-3154 GFANYFGIDPKD
+3154 GFSNYFGINPED
-3166 VESLVN
+3166 VKKLVDGEN
-3172 GDAVGN
+3172 VMNVAGDAIGKIF
-3178 VVGNVLGNSTVN
+3178 GNSTISGIFN
-3190 AFFENLKNGIKNGDY
+3190 AINNGDY
-3205 SALKECI
+3205 SAIKKIL
-3212 PEDLRKLWP
+3212 PEKLQQLWP

-3242 SALKDNISYSK
+3242 NALKDNISYSK

-3259 NYSGNSTNS
+3259 NYSGNTTNS
-3268 TTRPVLTSEAVYKP
+3268 ATRPVLTSEAVYKP